1 MRTTSAITLMEVAIQ
16 TLKGKSLTITLRA
29 ESKASIKTDAEA
41 GMRSLCSRESRID
54 IDVIHN

>member
-1 MRTTSAITLMEVAIQ
+1 MEVAIQ

-29 ESKASIKTDAEA
+29 ESKASTKTDAEA